1 MNSPEDSV
9 LQVLEAYKAAVLG
22 KDVDAFMRLY
32 DQKVRVFDMWG
43 MWSYEGAAAWRK
55 MIETWFGSLGSELV
69 KVSMDDVQATAGR
82 ELAMVS
88 AIVTY
93 AGVSAEGEELRAMQ
107 NRLSWV
113 LKPEGGAW
121 KIVHEHT
128 SAPVGFDDAKAML
141 RREKATL

>member
-1 MNSPEDSV
+1 MDDSENSV
-9 LQVLEAYKAAVLG
+9 LQVLEAYKAAVLE

-43 MWSYEGAAAWRK
+43 VWSYEGAAAWQK
-55 MIETWFGSLGSELV
+55 MIETWFGSLGTKLV
-69 KVSMDDVQATAGR
+69 NVTVDEAQTTLGQ
-82 ELAMVS
+82 ELAVVN

-93 AGVSAEGEELRAMQ
+93 AGVSAEGEALHAIQ
-107 NRLSWV
+107 NRLTWV

-141 RREKATL
+141 RREKVG

>member
-1 MNSPEDSV
+1 MNNPEDSV

-32 DQKVRVFDMWG
+32 DHKVRVFDMWG

-93 AGVSAEGEELRAMQ
+93 AGVSAKSEELRAMQ
-107 NRLSWV
+107 NRLTWV
-113 LKPEGGAW
+113 LKPEDGAW

-141 RREKATL
+141 RQEKMA

>member
-9 LQVLEAYKAAVLG
+9 LRVLEAYKAAVLE

-43 MWSYEGAAAWRK
+43 VWSYEGAAAWRK
-55 MIETWFGSLGSELV
+55 MIETWFGSLGNELV

-93 AGVSAEGEELRAMQ
+93 AGVSAEEEELRAMQ
-107 NRLSWV
+107 NRLTWV

-128 SAPVGFDDAKAML
+128 SAPVGFDDAKAVL
-141 RREKATL
+141 RREKMA

>member
-1 MNSPEDSV
+1 MNNPEDSV

-43 MWSYEGAAAWRK
+43 VWLYEGAAAWRK
-55 MIETWFGSLGSELV
+55 MIETWFGSLGAKLV
-69 KVSMDDVQATAGR
+69 NVTMDDVQTTAGQ

-93 AGVSAEGEELRAMQ
+93 AGVSAEGEELHAMQ
-107 NRLSWV
+107 NRLTWV
-113 LKPEGGAW
+113 LKPEGSVW

-128 SAPVGFDDAKAML
+128 SAPVGFDDLKAIL
-141 RREKATL
+141 RREA